1 MKNDI
6 IKGTK
11 VCKTEISVSYDL
23 YKLIEPS
30 KLQNTVH
37 STSSYLLTAL
47 HLELLILFYD

>member
-1 MKNDI
+1 MFGVNI
-6 IKGTK
+6 MIKKEESKGNILK
-11 VCKTEISVSYDL
+11 DL